1 MELSSDVIDIKFV
14 RGLARWIT
22 QSMPLILSPIHCS
35 SIRKVLI
42 AAGRNRTKY
51 RRSSS
56 IESRI
61 HQPKSLSWKEH
72 GKRPTIRRDQA
83 VVKQATLSLEAIR
96 TIQWICIRN
105 NLERFLSYVLLTSMP
120 RGCCCFPICKHLVL
134 QSSSIH
140 LIWKNKNRNYNS
152 INNISDWGSFGLP
165 VIVWT

>member
-1 MELSSDVIDIKFV
+1 MDHSVDAPDTFSD
-14 RGLARWIT
+14 
-22 QSMPLILSPIHCS
+22 
-35 SIRKVLI
+35 
-42 AAGRNRTKY
+42 
-51 RRSSS
+51 
-56 IESRI
+56 
-61 HQPKSLSWKEH
+61 SLQLYSQGSDSSWKEPDQVPKVIVH
-72 GKRPTIRRDQA
+72 GKQDSPAKVTVLERAWDRPTIRRDQA

-140 LIWKNKNRNYNS
+140 VIWKNKNRNYNS
-152 INNISDWGSFGLP
+152 ISNISDWGSFGLP